1 MFTNRSYIFLLPAL
15 VALFAVACQESAY
28 INGPGQNIF
37 NQDSIVPIVEPEPMP
52 DPEGVDIPEGTLDV
66 VQACDTCAKLAVGDT
81 TKTKCYVKGWI
92 VAIDEG
98 NATAIEKYGN
108 AVFTIATTT
117 DERATKRFIAYQ
129 VMGKNGEKIN
139 RQEMVQLG
147 DFVVI
152 YGELMNFKG
161 TYETVGRGAAY
172 IYASNNPEFNKV
184 IPDPEPTPDPEGF
197 EIPEGTLN
205 VYEARNICAQL
216 ESGQTTGQKY
226 YVKGW
231 VKKLHNKNADAIAS
245 HGNAQ
250 FYIAATNDPKAEKD
264 FMAFQVYGKDG
275 QKITN
280 SDMVQV
286 GDFVILYGELTNYN
300 GTYETVGKGAAYIYA
315 STNEL
320 FNTKEEEK
328 LSPDPEGA
336 DIPEGTLNI
345 YEAREICSKLAT
357 DAETS
362 EKYYVKGWIKKL
374 HNKNANGI
382 ANYGNAQFY
391 MSPVNDGSVSVDF
404 MAYQVYGKNG
414 QKITDPAS
422 VAEGDFVVVYGKLTN
437 YNGTYETVGKGAAYI
452 YYSTNPNW

>member
-1 MFTNRSYIFLLPAL
+1 MMLTNRSHIFLLPAL
-15 VALFAVACQESAY
+15 VALFAVACQEPAY
-28 INGPGQNIF
+28 INGPGNNLF
-37 NQDSIVPIVEPEPMP
+37 NQDSIIPIIEPEPML
-52 DPEGVDIPEGTLDV
+52 DPEGVDVPEGTLDV
-66 VQACDTCAKLAVGDT
+66 VQACDTCAKLASGAST
-81 TKTKCYVKGWI
+81 GKKYYVKGWI
-92 VAIDEG
+92 VAIDET
-98 NATAIEKYGN
+98 NASAIENYGN
-108 AVFTIATTT
+108 AIFTIATTT

-152 YGELMNFKG
+152 YGELMN
-161 TYETVGRGAAY
+161 
-172 IYASNNPEFNKV
+172 
-184 IPDPEPTPDPEGF
+184 
-197 EIPEGTLN
+197 
-205 VYEARNICAQL
+205 
-216 ESGQTTGQKY
+216 
-226 YVKGW
+226 
-231 VKKLHNKNADAIAS
+231 
-245 HGNAQ
+245 
-250 FYIAATNDPKAEKD
+250 
-264 FMAFQVYGKDG
+264 
-275 QKITN
+275 
-280 SDMVQV
+280 
-286 GDFVILYGELTNYN
+286 YN
-300 GTYETVGKGAAYIYA
+300 GTAETVGKGAAYIYA

-357 DAETS
+357 GAETS

-374 HNKNANGI
+374 HNKNADGI
-382 ANYGNAQFY
+382 AKYGNAQFY

>member
-1 MFTNRSYIFLLPAL
+1 MSSYYRLCSLCFTAAVVWLLA
-15 VALFAVACQESAY
+15 ACQEPSY
-28 INGPGQNIF
+28 INGPGENLF
-37 NQDSIVPIVEPEPMP
+37 NQDSIIPVVEPEPMP

-81 TKTKCYVKGWI
+81 TKTKYYVKGWI

-98 NATAIEKYGN
+98 NATAIEKHGN
-108 AVFTIATTT
+108 AIFTIATTT
-117 DERATKRFIAYQ
+117 DERAKRFIAYQ
-129 VMGKNGEKIN
+129 VKGKNGEEIN

-172 IYASNNPEFNKV
+172 IYASNNPEFYKV

-231 VKKLHNKNADAIAS
+231 VKKIADKHAS
-245 HGNAQ
+245 AVAEFGNAQ
-250 FYIAATNDPKAEKD
+250 FYIAATNDPNAEKD
-264 FMAFQVYGKDG
+264 FVAYQVYGKDG

-280 SDMVQV
+280 PDVVQV

-300 GTYETVGKGAAYIYA
+300 GTYETVGRGAAYIYA

-328 LSPDPEGA
+328 PSPDPEGA

-345 YEAREICSKLAT
+345 YEAREICSKLANGAT
-357 DAETS
+357 TNEQ
-362 EKYYVKGWIKKL
+362 YYVKGWIKKL
-374 HNKNANGI
+374 HNKNADGI
-382 ANYGNAQFY
+382 AKFGNAQFY

-414 QKITDPAS
+414 QRITDPAS

-437 YNGTYETVGKGAAYI
+437 YNGTYETVGRGAAYI

>member
-15 VALFAVACQESAY
+15 VALLAVACQESAY

-37 NQDSIVPIVEPEPMP
+37 NQDSIIPIVEPDPMP
-52 DPEGVDIPEGTLDV
+52 DPEGVYIPEGTLDV
-66 VQACDTCAKLAVGDT
+66 LQACDTCSKLAIGAST
-81 TKTKCYVKGWI
+81 GTKHYVKGW
-92 VAIDEG
+92 VVDIDAS
-98 NATAIEKYGN
+98 NATAIENYGN

-117 DERATKRFIAYQ
+117 DERATKRFVAYQ
-129 VMGKNGEKIN
+129 VYGKDGERIK
-139 RQEMVQLG
+139 RQEVLQLG
-147 DFVVI
+147 DFVVL
-152 YGELMNFKG
+152 YGELMNFNG
-161 TYETVGRGAAY
+161 TYETKGQGAAY
-172 IYASNNPEFNKV
+172 IYSSSNPEFYRV

-216 ESGQTTGQKY
+216 ESGQKTGQKY

-231 VKKLHNKNADAIAS
+231 VKKIHDKHAS
-245 HGNAQ
+245 AVESYGNAQ
-250 FYIAATNDPKAEKD
+250 FYIAATNDPNAEKD
-264 FMAFQVYGKDG
+264 FMAYQVYGKDG
-275 QKITN
+275 QKISN
-280 SDMVQV
+280 PDMVQV

-300 GTYETVGKGAAYIYA
+300 GTYETVGQGAAYIYA

-320 FNTKEEEK
+320 FNAKEEEK
-328 LSPDPEGA
+328 LSPDPEDA
-336 DIPEGTLNI
+336 DIPDGTLNI
-345 YEAREICSKLAT
+345 YEAREICSKLASGAT
-357 DAETS
+357 TP

-374 HNKNANGI
+374 HSRNADGI

-422 VAEGDFVVVYGKLTN
+422 VAVGDFVVVYGQLTN
-437 YNGTYETVGKGAAYI
+437 YNGTYETVGRGAAYI